1 MKYFNSSIVNEDNF
15 IRTIFFYK
23 EILHAKKNT
32 KKHISKYALTKH
44 SNKKLLIYIL
54 CPYAFL

>member
-1 MKYFNSSIVNEDNF
+1 M
-15 IRTIFFYK
+15 RTILLGQFFFIKRFYTQ
-23 EILHAKKNT
+23 KKNT